1 MPPPKQARVL
11 TWASLRWVVLHRAW
25 TPYHLVRYLRYARLR
40 LTKPHVITEGMV
52 FLGKGVDAYARRG
65 YGRLVIG
72 KFAHIGDHTALRAH
86 EGTLRIGDKAVLG
99 ARVTV
104 NSYLHVEIGATSLI
118 GDDAYICDFDH
129 RYGRLD
135 QPIKDQGIVKA
146 PVRIGRDVWLGT
158 KATVLRGVDIGEGSV
173 IGAGSVITR
182 DLPPYSVAAGAPARV
197 LKSRL
202 PAVSAAPIHTA
213 AERVWRSRAH
223 RSRRRAR

>member
-1 MPPPKQARVL
+1 MPSPKRARVV

-40 LTKPHVITEGMV
+40 LTRPHVITEGMV
-52 FLGKGVDAYARRG
+52 FLGKGVDAYAGRG

-86 EGTLRIGDKAVLG
+86 EGTVRIGDKAVLG

-104 NSYLHVEIGATSLI
+104 NSYLHVEIGPTSLI
-118 GDDAYICDFDH
+118 GDDTYICDFDH
-129 RYGRLD
+129 RYERLD

-158 KATVLRGVDIGEGSV
+158 KATVLRGVDVGEGCV
-173 IGAGSVITR
+173 VGAGSVVTH

-202 PAVSAAPIHTA
+202 PTMSAAPIRPTTEHV
-213 AERVWRSRAH
+213 RRSRAH
-223 RSRRRAR
+223 WSRRQAP

>member
-11 TWASLRWVVLHRAW
+11 TWASLRWVIQHHAW
-25 TPYHLVRYLRYARLR
+25 TPSHLVRYLRYASLR
-40 LTKPHVITEGMV
+40 RAKPHVITEGMAL
-52 FLGKGVDAYARRG
+52 LGKGVAAYSRPG

-129 RYGRLD
+129 RYGQLD

-158 KATVLRGVDIGEGSV
+158 KATVLRGVDIGEGCV
-173 IGAGSVITR
+173 VGAGSVVTR
-182 DLPPYSVAAGAPARV
+182 DLPPHSVAAGTPARV

-202 PAVSAAPIHTA
+202 PPMTTA
-213 AERVWRSRAH
+213 AIDAAAEPAWRSREQRTRH
-223 RSRRRAR
+223 RAR

>member
-1 MPPPKQARVL
+1 MPPPRQARVL
-11 TWASLRWVVLHRAW
+11 TWASLRWVVQHRAW
-25 TPYHLVRYLRYARLR
+25 TPYHLIRYLRYARLR
-40 LTKPHVITEGMV
+40 LTKPDVITEGLV
-52 FLGKGVDAYARRG
+52 FLGKGVDVYERRG

-72 KFAHIGDHTALRAH
+72 KFVHIGDYAALRAH

-129 RYGRLD
+129 RYERLD

-146 PVRIGRDVWLGT
+146 PVRIGADVWLGT
-158 KATVLRGVDIGEGSV
+158 KATVLRGVDIGDGCV
-173 IGAGSVITR
+173 IGANSVITR
-182 DLPPYSVAAGAPARV
+182 DLPAYSVAAGAPARV

-202 PAVSAAPIHTA
+202 PAVATAPIQTA

-223 RSRRRAR
+223 RSRRQAR

>member
-11 TWASLRWVVLHRAW
+11 TWASLRWVIQHHAW

-52 FLGKGVDAYARRG
+52 FLGKGVAAYSRPG

-129 RYGRLD
+129 RYERLD
-135 QPIKDQGIVKA
+135 RPIKDQGIVKE

-158 KATVLRGVDIGEGSV
+158 KATVLRGVDIGDGCV
-173 IGAGSVITR
+173 VGAGSVVTR
-182 DLPPYSVAAGAPARV
+182 DLPPNSVAAGAPARV

-202 PAVSAAPIHTA
+202 PTVTPASSHASADP
-213 AERVWRSRAH
+213 VWRSRD
-223 RSRRRAR
+223 RRTRRQAR